1 MRNSIFIT
9 IFLLFFAILAAGLYT
24 NTKEIQSPLI
34 GQQIPIFN
42 LPNLNSGSTLTNKS
56 LPNEPYL
63 INVWASWCLEC
74 IKEHNYLKNIQN
86 INIKIIGI
94 NYKDTRNDALGWL
107 GIYGNPYQFSIF
119 DENGSLGLEMGV
131 YGVPETFII
140 DTNGVIIDKFVGAL
154 NENDIRTKIIPQ
166 ILDTN
171 SNKN

>member
-1 MRNSIFIT
+1 LRNSIFIT

-86 INIKIIGI
+86 INIKIIGKI
-94 NYKDTRNDALGWL
+94 AGNYL
-107 GIYGNPYQFSIF
+107 
-119 DENGSLGLEMGV
+119 
-131 YGVPETFII
+131 
-140 DTNGVIIDKFVGAL
+140 
-154 NENDIRTKIIPQ
+154 
-166 ILDTN
+166 
-171 SNKN
+171 